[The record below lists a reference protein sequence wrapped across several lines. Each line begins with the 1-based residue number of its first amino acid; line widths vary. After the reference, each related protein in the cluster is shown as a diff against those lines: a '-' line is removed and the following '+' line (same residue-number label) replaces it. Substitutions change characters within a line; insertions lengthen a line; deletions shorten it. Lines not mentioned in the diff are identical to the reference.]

1 MEKKG
6 FRLKPQ
12 NKYFVLLVV
21 WFPNFVPLKMD
32 VNFLIVLEKKKKKSH
47 KSECK
52 EGPIH
57 GWHGIEKLKFSW
69 AINKKFQ
76 D

>member
-6 FRLKPQ
+6 LKPQ

-32 VNFLIVLEKKKKKSH
+32 VNFLIVLEKKKNLIKVNVKRDRFMVDT
-47 KSECK
+47 E
-52 EGPIH
+52 
-57 GWHGIEKLKFSW
+57 
-69 AINKKFQ
+69 
-76 D
+76 